1 MPSTKFGPVPANCV
15 VTGGSGFV
23 GQRLVE
29 MLVER
34 GASRVVSFDI
44 APKPAD
50 ALTGAAGAKVEYVQG
65 DIRDRDTVFGVCE
78 GADCVWHIAAAVG
91 PYHPEALYEQV
102 NYEGTLHVIAA
113 CRHHGCRKIVMSSS
127 PSTRF
132 DGSDVDGLTEAQMPT
147 LPQASYLQEYAKTK
161 AMGEMA
167 MAEACDPPALLTCS
181 VAPHQVYGPRDNLFM
196 PNLLEAAGTGRLRV
210 FGHGM
215 YKICFSHVDN
225 YCHGLILGEAALYEG
240 SPALGQFYI
249 VTDGDTHPFAEGYAY
264 FWKAIDEVIVG
275 VGFGSLWDKFKL
287 PAWFM
292 MAVAYACAALQWLT
306 GVRLKL
312 NPFAVRMLT
321 MHRWFNIDKATK
333 DLGYE
338 PIIPFEQGWR
348 DTTTWFRENWLPSF
362 NKRAGLRGLSKQT
375 QNKIDLQAEE
385 GGQAA
390 KKTD

>member
-1 MPSTKFGPVPANCV
+1 MN
-15 VTGGSGFV
+15 
-23 GQRLVE
+23 
-29 MLVER
+29 
-34 GASRVVSFDI
+34 
-44 APKPAD
+44 
-50 ALTGAAGAKVEYVQG
+50 
-65 DIRDRDTVFGVCE
+65 
-78 GADCVWHIAAAVG
+78 
-91 PYHPEALYEQV
+91 
-102 NYEGTLHVIAA
+102 
-113 CRHHGCRKIVMSSS
+113 
-127 PSTRF
+127 
-132 DGSDVDGLTEAQMPT
+132 
-147 LPQASYLQEYAKTK
+147 
-161 AMGEMA
+161 
-167 MAEACDPPALLTCS
+167 PALAERHSRRWPL
-181 VAPHQVYGPRDNLFM
+181 VAWLMGPELEVILDPMVSIYSPQQRSSKRDADL
-196 PNLLEAAGTGRLRV
+196 
-210 FGHGM
+210 
-215 YKICFSHVDN
+215 
-225 YCHGLILGEAALYEG
+225 
-240 SPALGQFYI
+240 
-249 VTDGDTHPFAEGYAY
+249 
-264 FWKAIDEVIVG
+264 WKAIDEVIVG